1 VSKQAIQWLYG
12 ELPILVTEG
21 VLSAD
26 TAERL
31 RQRYGDLDTQP
42 RRALGLLI
50 CGVLGAILIGA
61 GIILLFAHNWD
72 QLSRPV
78 RTILAFTPLLGAQLL
93 TGWTILRRAHS
104 AAWRESVSTFLFTA
118 IGATIALV
126 GQTYHIPGD
135 LGDFLLTW
143 ILLSLPLIYLLE
155 ASLLAVLVWI
165 GSTFWLSYAQRY
177 GSPTLLF
184 WPLVAAGVP
193 HLWRSWREDAAS
205 LRTVGLLWVLSLC
218 LSVAVGILSDR
229 FVYHLWVIAYACF
242 FSLLYGLDVYGL
254 GTSDSLWRRPLGA
267 VGASGITLLTVLF
280 TYPQV
285 WKQIHQYADHTD
297 WPFNAWTPLED
308 YVVTSGLL
316 VLALALII
324 VLMHRKQGLQVA
336 YSVIAPLATVS
347 YAVTLAGTSGRVAVG
362 LFNAYLILLGVLTL
376 RAGLQQQHLG
386 TVNGGL
392 VLLGIFIITRFFDAD
407 WSFTVR
413 GIAFILLGTVF
424 LIANWMFKRRGMV
437 A

>member
-1 VSKQAIQWLYG
+1 MSKQAIQWLYG
-12 ELPILVTEG
+12 ELPTLVTEG

-31 RQRYGDLDTQP
+31 RQHYGDIDTQP
-42 RRALGLLI
+42 QRALGLLI

-93 TGWTILRRAHS
+93 TGWTILRHAHS
-104 AAWRESVSTFLFTA
+104 VAWRESVSTFLIAA
-118 IGATIALV
+118 IGAAVALV

-135 LGDFLLTW
+135 LGDYLLTW
-143 ILLSLPLIYLLE
+143 ILLSLPLMYLLE
-155 ASLLAVLVWI
+155 ASLPAVLVWI
-165 GSTFWLSYAQRY
+165 GSTFWLGYAQHH
-177 GSPTLLF
+177 GDPVLLF

-193 HLWRSWREDAAS
+193 YLWRSWRADAAG
-205 LRTVGLLWVLSLC
+205 LRTVFLLWVFSLC
-218 LSVAVGILSDR
+218 LSVAVGLLSEQ
-229 FVYHLWVIAYACF
+229 FVYRLWVVAYACF
-242 FSLLYGLDVYGL
+242 FSLLYGLDVCGL
-254 GTSDSLWRRPLGA
+254 GTSDSLWRRPLFA
-267 VGASGITLLTVLF
+267 VGASGITILTVLF

-285 WKQIHQYADHTD
+285 WKEIHQYADRTD
-297 WPFNAWTPLED
+297 WPFNTWTPLED
-308 YVVTSGLL
+308 YGATSGLL
-316 VLALALII
+316 VLALALIV
-324 VLMHRKQGLQVA
+324 VLIRRTQGLQVA
-336 YSVIAPLATVS
+336 YSIIAPLAAVS
-347 YAVTLAGTSGRVAVG
+347 YVITLAEIPGHVAVL

-386 TVNGGL
+386 IVNGGL
-392 VLLGIFIITRFFDAD
+392 VLLSAFIIARFFDTD

-424 LIANWMFKRRGMV
+424 LISNWMFKRRGMV